1 MIPLT
6 RPDGTCLLVNP
17 DRIELVE
24 ETPDTV
30 ITLADGK
37 KLLVREA
44 AATVAE
50 RFIGYKRAIF
60 VGARWGGRRRT
71 DPAAESDPA
80 RYRHPNRANLRSAE
94 PGPAGATATP
104 DPTRGEIEA
113 DR

>member
-6 RPDGTCLLVNP
+6 RPDGSSLLVNP
-17 DRIELVE
+17 DRIETVE

-50 RFIGYKRAIF
+50 RFIGYKRAIHA
-60 VGARWGGRRRT
+60 GARYGGRRRT
-71 DPAAESDPA
+71 DPGNDADPIHSE
-80 RYRHPNRANLRSAE
+80 HPRRPYLRSAE
-94 PGPAGATATP
+94 QPEG
-104 DPTRGEIEA
+104 